1 MPVDGSIRTLAT
13 RKIAGLASVTAL
25 VLAAGSGSA
34 QAYDAASGWTAS
46 DYVGGFAHQPG
57 GAGPVGLAFDGS
69 GNLLVAVTATASLH
83 KVPPGGG
90 SADSTKLRDGYGGA
104 TGLAFDKSG
113 RLYLARGKEHDIVE
127 LNPASG
133 EVIRTVTTGLPC
145 PAALATDPVS
155 GDLFVSNVF
164 CPGGSIMRITGFANG
179 PGVARAYAGGQDAD
193 GLTFA
198 PDDTLYAAAGD
209 QVLRI
214 TGTNTKNPGTVSQL
228 ATVPDADGIGY
239 SPANGLDGDYLV
251 VAGNDGDIDRV
262 GLDGS
267 VGPVVT
273 NAGRG
278 DLVTVGPDHCVYADL
293 QDSVLKIGPATGTC
307 GFATPVQPG
316 VGQGGVL
323 GERVANRVVDT
334 SVKAKAPKSV
344 VRGRRFTLRL
354 SVANKSK
361 AASHTT
367 TLTDTLP
374 KGVKFVRA
382 HAGRGVSCR
391 RHSRTLTCRKAS
403 IAARKSF
410 TVSIVLKSVSGN
422 KYVNAAKVRSTDLD
436 PAPGNNESKTTT
448 KVRKRA
454 GHR

>member
-1 MPVDGSIRTLAT
+1 MPVDGSIRSLAT
-13 RKIAGLASVTAL
+13 RKLVGLATATAL
-25 VLAAGSGSA
+25 VLAAGAGSA
-34 QAYDAASGWTAS
+34 QAYDAAPGWTAS
-46 DYVGGFAHQPG
+46 DYVAGFPHQPN

-69 GNLLVAVTATASLH
+69 GNLLVAVTETASLN

-90 SADSTKLRDGYGGA
+90 TADSTKLRDGYGGA

-133 EVIRTVTTGLPC
+133 DVIRTVSSGLPC
-145 PAALATDPVS
+145 PAALATDPIS

-179 PGVARAYAGGQDAD
+179 PGVARPYAGGQDAD

-198 PDDTLYAAAGD
+198 PDGTLFAAAGD
-209 QVLRI
+209 QVLSI
-214 TGTNTKNPGTVSQL
+214 TGTNTKKPGTVSQL
-228 ATVPDADGIGY
+228 ATVPDADGIAF
-239 SPANGLDGDYLV
+239 SPANGVDGDYLV

-267 VGPVVT
+267 VAPVVT

-293 QDSVLKIGPATGTC
+293 QDRVIKLGPAAGTC
-307 GFATPVQPG
+307 GFAPPVQPG

-323 GERVANRVVDT
+323 GERVASRMVDT
-334 SVKAKAPKSV
+334 SVKAKAPKTV
-344 VRGRRFTLRL
+344 VRGRRFTISLK
-354 SVANKSK
+354 VANRSGTG
-361 AASHTT
+361 SHTT

-382 HAGRGVSCR
+382 HSAKGVSCR
-391 RHSRTLTCRKAS
+391 RHGRTLTCRRAS

-410 TVSIVLKSVSGN
+410 TVSILLKSVSGKTYAN
-422 KYVNAAKVRSTDLD
+422 SAKVRSTDLD
-436 PAPGNNESKTTT
+436 PAPGNNKSRTTT
-448 KVRKRA
+448 KVKGRKK
-454 GHR
+454 G